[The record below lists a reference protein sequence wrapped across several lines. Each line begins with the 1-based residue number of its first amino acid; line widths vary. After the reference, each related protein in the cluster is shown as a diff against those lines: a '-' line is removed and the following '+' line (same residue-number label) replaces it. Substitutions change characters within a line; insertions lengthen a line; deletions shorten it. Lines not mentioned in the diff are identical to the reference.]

1 MELAEILRYC
11 DHTLLRPEAGMEEIM
26 QLCDDA
32 IAFHCASVCIPPCHV
47 AGAKRYVG
55 DQIPVC
61 TVIGFPHGNMTTAA
75 KVFEAKDAVAN
86 GADELDVVV
95 NLSMVKDGNY
105 DLVLDEL
112 RKLRA
117 ATPRKVLK
125 VIIETCL
132 LTEEEKRALCTV
144 VARSGADY
152 IKTSTGFSTG
162 GATREDVALLRACC
176 PVHIQVKAAGGI
188 SSLADAQD
196 FLALGA
202 TRLGTSR
209 LVKLAKQQG

>member
-75 KVFEAKDAVAN
+75 KVFEGKDAVAN

-176 PVHIQVKAAGGI
+176 PAHIQVKAAGGI